1 MGGRYILYVIYGFRV
16 QVTTGKGNRIALF
29 TCERENEEFQSHLER
44 VILEV
49 LKAIQYWDSYAV
61 LQAIFIYVLCIFF
74 HFSSRVRPAGYITCC
89 IGLKVKIVKSAS
101 HVSMKDAPRK
111 CR

>member
-1 MGGRYILYVIYGFRV
+1 MLFTGLGFKSR
-16 QVTTGKGNRIALF
+16 QERETNRIVLF

-61 LQAIFIYVLCIFF
+61 LQAIFIYCVYFF
-74 HFSSRVRPAGYITCC
+74 IS
-89 IGLKVKIVKSAS
+89 LQE
-101 HVSMKDAPRK
+101 
-111 CR
+111 